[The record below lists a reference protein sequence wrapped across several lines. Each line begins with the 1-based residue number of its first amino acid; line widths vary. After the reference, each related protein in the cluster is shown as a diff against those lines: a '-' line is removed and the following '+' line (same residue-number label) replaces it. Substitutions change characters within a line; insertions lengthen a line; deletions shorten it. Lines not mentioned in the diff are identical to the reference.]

1 MRDLIERP
9 LYINKIRPFMHS
21 PFIKVLTGMRRCG
34 KSTLLKLLQK
44 ELLLEGVPPT
54 HLLCYNFE
62 SARHLALLHGED
74 LYHDVIAKAQA
85 LQGKVYIFLDEIQ
98 NVSEW

>member
-44 ELLLEGVPPT
+44 ELLLEGVPPVGRCDRG
-54 HLLCYNFE
+54 LSGGVF
-62 SARHLALLHGED
+62 RHRSGGEAG
-74 LYHDVIAKAQA
+74 H
-85 LQGKVYIFLDEIQ
+85 
-98 NVSEW
+98 